1 MLRNWLT
8 FYLQCWR
15 PYRYRQAPAGLSDF
29 IIPTFNAAFFVRL
42 ITLIIV
48 SYIVFGI
55 FLIPAYIKGGSMEP
69 TYKRIGVNFC
79 WRMRYLLHDPQR
91 KDIVII
97 YYADKVLLLKRVV
110 AFEGETVEFRNGDL
124 YINGIKIEEPYV
136 KYACDWNLP
145 PRKVK
150 KDHIYVVGDN
160 RSMPIE
166 QHKFGQVAKD
176 RIYGAPLW

>member
-1 MLRNWLT
+1 M
-8 FYLQCWR
+8 
-15 PYRYRQAPAGLSDF
+15 
-29 IIPTFNAAFFVRL
+29 
-42 ITLIIV
+42 
-48 SYIVFGI
+48 
-55 FLIPAYIKGGSMEP
+55 
-69 TYKRIGVNFC
+69 
-79 WRMRYLLHDPQR
+79 
-91 KDIVII
+91 
-97 YYADKVLLLKRVV
+97 LLLKRVV

-124 YINGIKIEEPYV
+124 YINGIRIEEPYV